1 MKKHMAPTAIGNH
14 PVTTRVA
21 SLRMMP
27 MLHLKMGETNLEVL
41 GDTTESLDRNTEARL
56 SVDFMYNDS
65 VYFIKSFYFF

>member
-1 MKKHMAPTAIGNH
+1 
-14 PVTTRVA
+14 
-21 SLRMMP
+21 
-27 MLHLKMGETNLEVL
+27 MGETNLEVL